1 MENIKKYKFVYRQE
15 NLQYLYESAIKRM
28 EAHPEYAAKRIKI
41 IQDYPYY
48 ESEKDALEAAFR
60 LSKDDMHCCV
70 IWAKIEKDEEY
81 YRINTNYCVV
91 TYTSE
96 EIKAAEYIGMAALY
110 NASNL
115 FGIIHDNIN
124 IDDLLLIS

>member
-60 LSKDDMHCCV
+60 L
-70 IWAKIEKDEEY
+70 
-81 YRINTNYCVV
+81 
-91 TYTSE
+91 
-96 EIKAAEYIGMAALY
+96 
-110 NASNL
+110 
-115 FGIIHDNIN
+115 
-124 IDDLLLIS
+124 